1 MTPTEVRLFFRSAS
15 KRIILITSP
24 FHQLRTYL
32 TFAKV
37 LHPYGIEIL
46 NYSADPVRLKCI
58 RTLLLSFFSDEQGD
72 STPAVEHSHLLV
84 AISLEGETLRSR
96 NFRQREQQLYHLR
109 STIQLGPMP
118 LLRQEREI

>member
-1 MTPTEVRLFFRSAS
+1 LLSQIWIGFTHTL
-15 KRIILITSP
+15 LISSP

-32 TFAKV
+32 TFARV
-37 LHPYGIEIL
+37 FHPYGIEIL

-84 AISLEGETLRSR
+84 AISLEGETLRWRS
-96 NFRQREQQLYHLR
+96 FWQREQQLCHLR
-109 STIQLGPMP
+109 STIPRIAQQASSLQKTLAVGSN
-118 LLRQEREI
+118 